1 MVNREHAQKLWN
13 NLLELGPRRLAALAL
28 IGLAVFLGVGGG
40 AYYLSRPEFEVLYT
54 GLTRDDVTRVST
66 VLRDASI
73 AFDVNSAGDTIYV
86 RPGQTAQARTLLADK
101 GLPSNASGGYEL
113 FDKIGSLGLTSFMQ
127 EITRVRALEGEIA
140 RTIQVMKGVKAA
152 RVHIVMPARGSFRRE
167 ELKPSASVVIR
178 TEGPAEPKTARSIRH
193 LVAAAVPGMAA
204 DKVTVLDSDGTLLA
218 TEEDGIGSTPTTMAN
233 LQRVVSRSIQENVSK
248 ALTPYLGLDNFQ
260 VSVATQLSTDKKQT
274 NETVYDPDS
283 RVQRSVRSIREK
295 ENSQS
300 LDRQTPTTVQQN
312 LPDQQVNANGGKN
325 SNEEKQRREDVTN
338 YEVSSKTT
346 TTMSD
351 GYVVNKMYLAVLVN
365 RPRLVSALGEKV
377 SDATIDAKVAE
388 IAQLAGTAAGLDRQ
402 RGDQIQV
409 SAVDFLEGSR
419 DLTPVPAMS
428 FTEVL
433 MRQLGSFVNAGTILA
448 VAVML
453 IWFGL
458 RPAMNTILASTKSAE
473 TAELQAAADG
483 TPLLDS
489 DGNAIAQV
497 PNDQA
502 PNLVQDVSKRVQHAP
517 QRRLEQI
524 VQLDEKQAA
533 AILKQW
539 IRLEEPV

>member
-66 VLRDASI
+66 VLREASI
-73 AFDVNSAGDTIYV
+73 AFDVNSAGDTVYV

-193 LVAAAVPGMAA
+193 LVAAAVPGMAP

-218 TEEDGIGSTPTTMAN
+218 TEEDGVGSTPTTMAN

-274 NETVYDPDS
+274 NETTYDPES

-312 LPDQQVNANGGKN
+312 LPDQQVNATGGKN

-351 GYVVNKMYLAVLVN
+351 GYVVNKMFLAVLVN
-365 RPRLVSALGEKV
+365 RPRLVTALGEKV

-428 FTEVL
+428 FSEVL
-433 MRQLGSFVNAGTILA
+433 TRQLGSFVNAATILA

-458 RPAMNTILASTKSAE
+458 RPAMNTILASSKSAE
-473 TAELQAAADG
+473 TAEMQTAADG

-489 DGNAIAQV
+489 DGNAIAQL
-497 PNDQA
+497 PNDQT